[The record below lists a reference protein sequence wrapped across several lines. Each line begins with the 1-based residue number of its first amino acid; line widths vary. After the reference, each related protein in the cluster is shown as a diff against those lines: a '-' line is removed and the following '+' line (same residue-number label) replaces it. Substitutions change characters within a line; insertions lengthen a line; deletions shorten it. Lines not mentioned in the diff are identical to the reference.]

1 MELRAVVPA
10 SPPFRRNNLPTTPF
24 RLTTTFYNPNC
35 LGLLLQ
41 RLSSSQQLPISSCS
55 AAIGDA
61 GSGNG
66 SLKEGRPAVVDYSP
80 HQHILTPPGRRSY
93 PFHEIE
99 PRWQRYWEEHRTFRT
114 PDEVDLSKP
123 KFYILDMFPYP
134 RSLLL
139 LIPLLIFII
148 IIVSSLCCCFDF
160 WLLPPLSPSIFYYYK
175 NHFSLTGFI
184 FIDWF
189 VLCTVIKGNIH

>member
-10 SPPFRRNNLPTTPF
+10 PPPFRRNNLPTTPF
-24 RLTTTFYNPNC
+24 RLTTTFYNPNY
-35 LGLLLQ
+35 LGLLVQ

-55 AAIGDA
+55 AAVGDA

-66 SLKEGRPAVVDYSP
+66 SLKEGRQVVVDYSP
-80 HQHILTPPGRRSY
+80 HHHILPPPGRRSY

-134 RSLLL
+134 RSPLF
-139 LIPLLIFII
+139 LIPLFVFII
-148 IIVSSLCCCFDF
+148 IIVSSLCCCFDYYHRSV
-160 WLLPPLSPSIFYYYK
+160 LPFSI
-175 NHFSLTGFI
+175 I
-184 FIDWF
+184 
-189 VLCTVIKGNIH
+189 IKIALA